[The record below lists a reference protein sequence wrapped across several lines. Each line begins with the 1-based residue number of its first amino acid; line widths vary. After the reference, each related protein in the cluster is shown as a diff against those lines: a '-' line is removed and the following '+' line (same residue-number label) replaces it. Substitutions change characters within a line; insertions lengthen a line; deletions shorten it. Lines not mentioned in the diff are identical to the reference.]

1 MGRISSGCRILPLI
15 VLSLKETSH
24 QNDRSKDK
32 TIRTNFGGGKSARC
46 RLSLQDRLG

>member
-1 MGRISSGCRILPLI
+1 MGRISSGCRIQPLI
-15 VLSLKETSH
+15 ALILKETSH

-46 RLSLQDRLG
+46 CLPLQDRRG